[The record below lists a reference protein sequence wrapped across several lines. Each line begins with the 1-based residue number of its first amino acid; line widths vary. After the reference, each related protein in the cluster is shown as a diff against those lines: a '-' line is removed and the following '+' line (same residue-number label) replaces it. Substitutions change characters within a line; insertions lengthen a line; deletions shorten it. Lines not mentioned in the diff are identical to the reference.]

1 MWSLG
6 SKFKNKLMA
15 HLEILYFFF
24 LLFTS
29 NNFWRRWDVVCHTR
43 WIMNYFMLLEHMAS
57 LEVHIVT
64 IKLQKKTQTNLRFIF
79 TNMGFNLRP
88 TDVQAAIGFNQLKR
102 LTQFSKIRLLNRAK
116 IIKAL
121 KKSKKWKNQ
130 FTFLPTPN
138 TIKPS
143 WFSLVILINEK
154 FLKKKKKFIKF
165 LTSKGI
171 ETRPIISGNF
181 LNNLH

>member
-1 MWSLG
+1 
-6 SKFKNKLMA
+6 
-15 HLEILYFFF
+15 
-24 LLFTS
+24 
-29 NNFWRRWDVVCHTR
+29 
-43 WIMNYFMLLEHMAS
+43 
-57 LEVHIVT
+57 
-64 IKLQKKTQTNLRFIF
+64 
-79 TNMGFNLRP
+79 MGFNLRP

-165 LTSKGI
+165 LTSKGV

-181 LNNLH
+181 LKQPAAKLFRLNKRRIKFRMQTKLIKRDFLG